1 MKIAIATRNFKTLA
15 GHAGKTR
22 HWLIYDFDLP
32 RAADAL
38 PEPTRLTLKKE
49 QTFHYI
55 PDGEP
60 HSLDGVDMLLTGSAG
75 EGFIRR
81 MKLRGGEVLLT
92 GERDPENALRLL
104 IAGEAQ
110 PEPRFDP
117 STALCRLRDLFS
129 KH

>member
-22 HWLIYDFDLP
+22 HWLIYDFAAP
-32 RAADAL
+32 RAADAW
-38 PEPTRLTLKKE
+38 PEPTRLTLQKE
-49 QTFHYI
+49 QTFHYVA
-55 PDGEP
+55 DGEAHP
-60 HSLDGVDMLLTGSAG
+60 LDGVDLLLTGSAG

-92 GERDPENALRLL
+92 GERDPENALRRL

-129 KH
+129 QH